1 MRFKNIAALLL
12 LASTTALA
20 QVTDP
25 VLMRVNGKEVTRS
38 EFEYAFNKNNTN
50 LAGEGQSVEE
60 YLPMYVDFK
69 LKVAEAESLSLDTL
83 ASFREEYERDRNL
96 MAENYLVDT
105 CFINDE
111 AYKIY
116 AKDSA
121 TIGRDGFIEVAH
133 IVFLAKQQ
141 APVAEINL
149 AKARI
154 DSAYAMLNEGKT
166 FEDVAKHFNI
176 PAQAIRSFE
185 IVRGQVYPEFESAAY
200 ALADG
205 SYSAPF
211 ESPAGFHIVKRIS
224 SRPFGAFSEYKS
236 AIVNMLEQQNIREA
250 ARMKRGR
257 DLAREFGGNLT
268 PQEALARE
276 DSLLESKYPDFG
288 NLMRE
293 YYEGLLF
300 FEVSTRE
307 VWNKVAADEAGLEKF
322 FKKNRKK
329 YKFETLRFRGA
340 VVQAN
345 SQENLDRIKEILA
358 GQSFEN
364 YKSAIE
370 ENLPKDSV
378 RTVRV
383 EVGIF
388 AVGDNAWVDSMV
400 FGQGDGGRLR
410 HGFVVVDTV
419 GEVIEAPE
427 TYKDVKGLVT
437 ADYQKHLEDKWVKS
451 LRKKYK
457 VKVDKDVL
465 KTVNNHD

>member
-1 MRFKNIAALLL
+1 MGIRNIAALFL

-38 EFEYAFNKNNTN
+38 EFEYAFNKNNNN

-69 LKVAEAESLSLDTL
+69 LKVAEAEALQLDTL
-83 ASFREEYERDRNL
+83 TSFKEEYERDRNL
-96 MAENYLVDT
+96 MAESYLVDT

-111 AYKIY
+111 AYKVY

-121 TIGRDGFIEVAH
+121 TIGLDGFIEVAH
-133 IVFLAKQQ
+133 IVFLAKQT
-141 APVAEINL
+141 APSADIEL

-166 FEDVAKHFNI
+166 FEDVAKQFNI
-176 PAQAIRSFE
+176 PAQALRSFE
-185 IVRGQVYPEFESAAY
+185 IVRGQVYPEFEQAAY

-224 SRPFGAFSEYKS
+224 SRPFGSFKEYKP
-236 AIVNMLEQQNIREA
+236 AIINMLEQQNIREA

-257 DLAREFGGNLT
+257 DLAAEFGGGIT

-276 DSLLESKYPDFG
+276 DSLLESKYPEFG

-307 VWNKVAADEAGLEKF
+307 VWDKVPTDEEGLAKY
-322 FKKNRKK
+322 FKKNKKK
-329 YKFETLRFRGA
+329 YKFDTPRFRGA

-345 SQENLDRIKEILA
+345 SVENLDMIKEILA
-358 GQSFEN
+358 GQQFEN
-364 YKSAIE
+364 YKTAIE
-370 ENLPKDSV
+370 EKLPKDSA

-388 AVGDNAWVDSMV
+388 AEGDNAWVDSKV
-400 FGQGDGGRLR
+400 FGKGEGGKLR
-410 HGFVVVDTV
+410 HGFVVAETL
-419 GEVIEAPE
+419 GEVIDAPQ

-437 ADYQKHLEDKWVKS
+437 ADYQKFLEEKWVKS

-457 VKVDKDVL
+457 VKIDKEVL

>member
-329 YKFETLRFRGA
+329 YKFETPRFRGA

>member
-1 MRFKNIAALLL
+1 MNLKKIAALFLL
-12 LASTTALA
+12 TSTTALA

-25 VLMRVNGKEVTRS
+25 VLMRVNGKEVKRS

-50 LAGEGQSVEE
+50 LAGEGQTVEE

-69 LKVAEAESLSLDTL
+69 LKVAEAEALELDTL
-83 ASFREEYERDRNL
+83 ATFRQEYELDRKL

-141 APVAEINL
+141 APVAEIDL

-205 SYSAPF
+205 NYSAPF

-224 SRPFGAFSEYKS
+224 SRPFGSFEEYKP
-236 AIVNMLEQQNIREA
+236 AIKKMLEQQNILEA

-257 DLAREFGGNLT
+257 DLAREFGGNMT
-268 PQEALARE
+268 PQEALERE
-276 DSLLESKYPDFG
+276 ESLLESKYPDFG

-307 VWNKVAADEAGLEKF
+307 VWNKVSEDEAALVKY
-322 FKKNRKK
+322 FKKNKK
-329 YKFETLRFRGA
+329 NYKFETPRFRGA
-340 VVQAN
+340 VIQAN
-345 SQENLDRIKEILA
+345 SQENLDNVKAMLA

-370 ENLPKDSV
+370 ANLPKDSA

-388 AVGDNAWVDSMV
+388 AIGDNAWVDKMV
-400 FGQGDGGRLR
+400 FGQGEGGKLR
-410 HGFVVVDTV
+410 RGFVAVETV
-419 GEVIEAPE
+419 GQVIEAPE

-437 ADYQKHLEDKWVKS
+437 ADYQKYLEEKWVKS
-451 LRKKYK
+451 LRKKFK
-457 VKVDKDVL
+457 VKIDKDVL

>member
-1 MRFKNIAALLL
+1 MRLKNIAALLL

-20 QVTDP
+20 QVADP

-50 LAGEGQSVEE
+50 LAGEGQTVKE

-69 LKVAEAESLSLDTL
+69 LKVAEAEALQLDTL
-83 ASFREEYERDRNL
+83 TSFKEEYERDRKL

-121 TIGRDGFIEVAH
+121 TIGRDGFVEVAH
-133 IVFLAKQQ
+133 IVFLAKQT
-141 APVAEINL
+141 APAEEVKL

-185 IVRGQVYPEFESAAY
+185 IVRGQVYPEFEQAAY
-200 ALADG
+200 SIADG
-205 SYSAPF
+205 TYSAPF
-211 ESPAGFHIVKRIS
+211 ESPAGFHIVKRFS
-224 SRPFGAFSEYKS
+224 TRPFGSFEEYKP
-236 AIVNMLEQQNIREA
+236 AIVQMLEQQNIREA

-257 DLAREFGGNLT
+257 DLAREFGGGLT

-276 DSLLESKYPDFG
+276 DSLLESKYPEFG

-307 VWNKVAADEAGLEKF
+307 VWNKVSADEEALAKY
-322 FKKNRKK
+322 FKKNKKK
-329 YKFETLRFRGA
+329 YKFETPRFRGA
-340 VVQAN
+340 VIQAN
-345 SQENLDRIKEILA
+345 SQENLETVKNILD
-358 GQSFEN
+358 GQSFDD

-370 ENLPKDSV
+370 ANLPKDSV

-388 AVGDNAWVDSMV
+388 AIGDNAWVDKMV
-400 FGQGDGGRLR
+400 FGQGDGGKLR
-410 HGFVVVDTV
+410 RGFVTVETV
-419 GEVIEAPE
+419 GTVIEEPE

-437 ADYQKHLEDKWVKS
+437 ADYQKYLEEKWVKS

-457 VKVDKDVL
+457 VKIDKSVL

>member
-1 MRFKNIAALLL
+1 MGFKNIAALLL

-25 VLMRVNGKEVTRS
+25 VLMRVNGKEVKRS

-50 LAGEGQSVEE
+50 LAGEGQTVEE

-69 LKVAEAESLSLDTL
+69 LKVAEAEALELDTL
-83 ASFREEYERDRNL
+83 ATFRQEYELDRKL

-105 CFINDE
+105 CFVNDE

-116 AKDSA
+116 ARDSA
-121 TIGRDGFIEVAH
+121 TIGKDGFIEVAH

-141 APVAEINL
+141 APEADVRL

-154 DSAYAMLNEGKT
+154 DSAYAMLNDGKT
-166 FEDVAKHFNI
+166 FEDVANYFNI

-185 IVRGQVYPEFESAAY
+185 IVRGQVYPEFEMAAY

-205 SYSAPF
+205 NYSAPF

-224 SRPFGAFSEYKS
+224 SRPFGSFEEYKP
-236 AIVNMLEQQNIREA
+236 AIKKMLEQQNILEA

-257 DLAREFGGNLT
+257 DLAQEFGGNLT

-276 DSLLESKYPDFG
+276 DSLLESKYPEFG

-307 VWNKVAADEAGLEKF
+307 VWSKVAGDEDGLEKF

-329 YKFETLRFRGA
+329 YKFETPRFRGA

-388 AVGDNAWVDSMV
+388 AVGDNAWVDSLV
-400 FGQGDGGRLR
+400 FGQGDGGKLR
-410 HGFVVVDTV
+410 HGFVTVDTV

-437 ADYQKHLEDKWVKS
+437 ADYQKHLEEKWVKS